1 MLETKARLLDR
12 RTLHRGSFLEMTRE
26 RVTLPNGIEVDL
38 ELVRHPGAAA
48 IVPLAADGTVV
59 LVRQY
64 RHATDGWLLEV
75 PAGKLDAGESPEACA
90 RRELAEEAGVTAE
103 ELVSLGPFWASPGFT
118 DEVIHLFLARGLGP
132 AAQSLEEDELLVLER
147 LPFTEA
153 VARAARGEIAD
164 GKSAC
169 ALLRASWWL
178 GGSENLTRT
187 T

>member
-26 RVTLPNGIEVDL
+26 RVALPNGIEVDL

-48 IVPLAADGTVV
+48 IVPLASDGTVV

-75 PAGKLDAGESPEACA
+75 PAGKLDAGESAEACA
-90 RRELAEEAGVTAE
+90 RRELAEEAGFAAG

-118 DEVIHLFLARGLGP
+118 DEVIHLFLARNLTP
-132 AAQSLEEDELLVLER
+132 ATQNLEEDELLFLER

-153 VARAARGEIAD
+153 VTRAARGEIAD

-169 ALLRASWWL
+169 ALLRAAWWL
-178 GGSENLTRT
+178 GGSENLARPT
-187 T
+187 